1 MTSHLDSPE
10 VFAEALKAAWSI
22 NSSTSWTTANPAKGQ
37 CSVTSLVAHDIFGGD
52 IVTTR
57 TKGGTHFYNVIG
69 GQRYDFT
76 ISQFDY
82 EIAFD
87 DTPSNCAEA
96 FTDTSKQQYAALRQ
110 ALGLQAD
117 PSPR

>member
-1 MTSHLDSPE
+1 MTEHFESPAI
-10 VFAEALKAAWSI
+10 FAEAVKSAWSI
-22 NSSTSWTTANPAKGQ
+22 DSSTSWTAGNPGKGQ
-37 CSVTSLVAHDIFGGD
+37 CSVTSLVAQDIFGGE

-57 TKGGTHFYNVIG
+57 TKGGTHFYNMIDG
-69 GQRYDFT
+69 ERHDFT

-87 DTPSNCAEA
+87 DRPSGRGEA
-96 FTDTSKQQYAALRQ
+96 FTDTSEQQYAALRQ

-117 PSPR
+117 PSTR

>member
-1 MTSHLDSPE
+1 MSKQFESPE
-10 VFAEALKAAWSI
+10 AFAEALKSGWSI
-22 NSSTSWTTANPAKGQ
+22 KSSNSWTTANPAKGQ
-37 CSVTSLVAHDIFGGD
+37 CSVTSLVAQDLFGGD

-57 TKGGTHFYNVIG
+57 TKGGTHFYNVID

-87 DTPSNCAEA
+87 DTPSGRAEA
-96 FTDTSKQQYAALRQ
+96 FTDTTEQQYSALRE

-117 PSPR
+117 ASAR

>member
-1 MTSHLDSPE
+1 MSKQFGSTDA
-10 VFAEALKAAWSI
+10 FGEALKTAWSI
-22 NSSTSWTTANPAKGQ
+22 RSSNSWTAANPAKGQ
-37 CSVTSLVAHDIFGGD
+37 CSVTSLVAQDLFGGD

-57 TKGGTHFYNVIG
+57 TKGGTHFYNVID

-87 DTPSNCAEA
+87 DTPSGRAEA
-96 FTDTSKQQYAALRQ
+96 FTDTSEQQYTALRQ
-110 ALGLQAD
+110 ALGLQED
-117 PSPR
+117 PSAR

>member
-1 MTSHLDSPE
+1 MTSHLGSPE
-10 VFAEALKAAWSI
+10 VFAEALKSAWSI
-22 NSSTSWTTANPAKGQ
+22 ESSTSWTAANPAKGQ
-37 CSVTSLVAHDIFGGD
+37 CSVTSLVAQDIFGGD

-57 TKGGTHFYNVIG
+57 TKGGTHFYNVID

-87 DTPSNCAEA
+87 GTPSNRAEA
-96 FTDTSKQQYAALRQ
+96 FADTSEQQYAALRQ

-117 PSPR
+117 PSAR